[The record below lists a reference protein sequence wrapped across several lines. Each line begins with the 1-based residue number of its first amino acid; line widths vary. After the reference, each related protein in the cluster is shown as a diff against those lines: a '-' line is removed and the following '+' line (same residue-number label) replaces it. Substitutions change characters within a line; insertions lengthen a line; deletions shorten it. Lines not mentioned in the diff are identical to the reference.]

1 MVTVRVVTGICPV
14 SNTAIETSP
23 PPPPLAILTI
33 QSMAIAA
40 AHTGIASS
48 VHHAM
53 PLSVIIVDD
62 EQLARDELAYLL
74 KNAGDINVVAQGKNG
89 LEAISLI
96 KEHNPD
102 LVFLDV
108 QMPGLDGFGVIK
120 KLLDRKVALPKI
132 VFATAFD
139 QYAVK
144 AFEVNAVDYILK
156 PFDKKR
162 VAQSIEKAR
171 TKIEAGARPEEKF
184 ETLVRMLE
192 SQKPQTATAKILI
205 KAAGRLFLTDPK
217 DICYATIEDGV
228 ITVATSGHA
237 GMEGHSNCRTLEEL
251 FENLDPNLFWRAH
264 RSFLVNINHIREVV
278 PWFKSSYQLRMDDKK
293 QSEIPVSRAQTRRLR
308 ELFNL

>member
-1 MVTVRVVTGICPV
+1 M
-14 SNTAIETSP
+14 S
-23 PPPPLAILTI
+23 
-33 QSMAIAA
+33 
-40 AHTGIASS
+40 
-48 VHHAM
+48 
-53 PLSVIIVDD
+53 LSAVIVDD
-62 EQLARDELAYLL
+62 EQPARDELAYLV
-74 KNAGDINVVAQGKNG
+74 KNVADVHVVAQGKNG
-89 LEAISLI
+89 LEAVNLI

-120 KLLDRKVALPKI
+120 KLLDRKVPLPKI

-162 VAQSIEKAR
+162 VAQSVEKAR
-171 TKIEAGARPEEKF
+171 VKIESGSGSEGKLDS
-184 ETLVRMLE
+184 LVRMLE
-192 SQKPQTATAKILI
+192 AQKSQTAKILI
-205 KAAGRLFLTDPK
+205 KATGRLFLADPK

-228 ITVATSGHA
+228 ITVVTSGAA
-237 GMEGHSNCRTLEEL
+237 GLEGHSNCRTLEEL
-251 FENLDPNLFWRAH
+251 TDNLASNLFWRAH

-293 QSEIPVSRAQTRRLR
+293 QTEIPVSRAQTRRLR

>member
-1 MVTVRVVTGICPV
+1 MTIATANTGL
-14 SNTAIETSP
+14 SN
-23 PPPPLAILTI
+23 
-33 QSMAIAA
+33 AA
-40 AHTGIASS
+40 RNS
-48 VHHAM
+48 M
-53 PLSVIIVDD
+53 PLSVVIVDD

-74 KNAGDINVVAQGKNG
+74 KNLGDVNVVAQGKNG
-89 LEAISLI
+89 LEAINLI
-96 KEHNPD
+96 REHNPD

-120 KLLDRKVALPKI
+120 KLLDRKVPLPKI

-162 VAQSIEKAR
+162 VALSIEKAR
-171 TKIEAGARPEEKF
+171 TKLEADGGPEEKF

-192 SQKPQTATAKILI
+192 SQKLPTSKTAKILI

-217 DICYATIEDGV
+217 DICYATIDDGV
-228 ITVATSGHA
+228 ITVATSGHT
-237 GMEGHSNCRTLEEL
+237 GMEGQSNCRTLEEL

-293 QSEIPVSRAQTRRLR
+293 QTEVPVSRAQTRRLR